1 MMAADAI
8 FVYVQELAEYE
19 KLAEHV
25 KVTQKGNVC
34 SDVSSFCL
42 DFIRNA

>member
-1 MMAADAI
+1 MMAADPI
-8 FVYVQELAEYE
+8 YDFLQELAEYE
-19 KLAEHV
+19 NLAEHV